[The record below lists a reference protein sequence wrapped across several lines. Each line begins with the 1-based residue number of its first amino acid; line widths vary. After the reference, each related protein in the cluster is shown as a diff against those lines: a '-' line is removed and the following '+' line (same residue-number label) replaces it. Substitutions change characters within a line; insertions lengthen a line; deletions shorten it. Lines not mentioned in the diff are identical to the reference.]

1 MCVVGVAACA
11 VVEISVATTASGY
24 HVTELMLSTSA
35 SVATALERISRTQP
49 MISTMIRTLLPLLRA
64 VSVYDE
70 STPLKSCT

>member
-35 SVATALERISRTQP
+35 SVVTALERISRTQLAHDIDDDSHSP
-49 MISTMIRTLLPLLRA
+49 SFAACR
-64 VSVYDE
+64 VS
-70 STPLKSCT
+70 L